1 MRAAINGARFAE
13 RDAAARA
20 SLDEVARKAAL
31 DAPRSSAIAAA
42 LDLLRAAPDRVV
54 ANHVARLLTLGLR
67 DPAWGRALDARK
79 GDALVACAKVFDS
92 VSAEAP
98 SLALD
103 AAKTVAASA
112 VDRIGSDAVIALSGA
127 AEDSPLACL
136 VRALAGAPSL
146 DDGEVPSLEVDDVDP
161 WLSLSVYLGNV
172 AEEFIS

>member
-1 MRAAINGARFAE
+1 M
-13 RDAAARA
+13 
-20 SLDEVARKAAL
+20 
-31 DAPRSSAIAAA
+31 
-42 LDLLRAAPDRVV
+42 LRGGPDRVV
-54 ANHVARLLTLGLR
+54 ANHLARLLTLGLR

-136 VRALAGAPSL
+136 VRALAGAP
-146 DDGEVPSLEVDDVDP
+146 PSIAVETSSPEQKPLAGVSDDVAA
-161 WLSLSVYLGNV
+161 LRRRAAAARASLGSARSVPDSAGKDRIAALRTRLAV
-172 AEEFIS
+172 AARTPAAVSE